1 MFIVMVGTEYT
12 LWTKLVQLKSFI
24 TFKYQIIN
32 NKSIPVGS
40 VLDCVTVVVVV
51 SLREM
56 EVAVSIH
63 DDYYYYFKQQQ
74 QFIVMKKILL
84 L

>member
-40 VLDCVTVVVVV
+40 VLDCVTVVVV

-56 EVAVSIH
+56 EVAVSI
-63 DDYYYYFKQQQ
+63 KN
-74 QFIVMKKILL
+74 V
-84 L
+84 